1 MSEDKKYLEKLKA
14 EEAAYWGNP
23 VNNVFDLEIRIQIST
38 SDELRTRLK
47 AMTEDELIEFIL
59 QNTFRNNSRRVLE
72 IKLREKNDE

>member
-1 MSEDKKYLEKLKA
+1 MTRVVLTKKEEA
-14 EEAAYWGNP
+14 EQAAYWANP

>member
-1 MSEDKKYLEKLKA
+1 MTRVVLTKKEEA
-14 EEAAYWGNP
+14 EQAAYWGNP